1 MKILTTDHT
10 ALNVSDVAA
19 SRKFYTEQL
28 GFEEMDRPDFD
39 FDGVWYRTGPNNEQF
54 HLISHK
60 ELLKEDLPDAKIPRS
75 NHHIA
80 FRVAD
85 VVATKEEL
93 EGRGVE
99 IMLMNKRPDGYTQVF
114 VKDPDGYV
122 IEFNS
127 YGV

>member
-1 MKILTTDHT
+1 MKNLP
-10 ALNVSDVAA
+10 A
-19 SRKFYTEQL
+19 SEKLR
-28 GFEEMDRPDFD
+28 M
-39 FDGVWYRTGPNNEQF
+39 
-54 HLISHK
+54 
-60 ELLKEDLPDAKIPRS
+60 

-85 VVATKEEL
+85 VEATKEEI

-99 IMLMNKRPDGYTQVF
+99 ILMMNERLAGYTQLF
-114 VKDPDGYV
+114 VKDPGGYV